1 MEFDGVAAYDDFG
14 SRHTCQSADNFGHAV
29 SGISIGGSRS
39 STSISLTP
47 VRACGNAIETMP
59 PNLPL
64 AFGDQDRGSSLLIP
78 PFAASS

>member
-1 MEFDGVAAYDDFG
+1 MVSLLTMISAAG
-14 SRHTCQSADNFGHAV
+14 TPVSLPTTSAMRL